1 MKTLLPLLQR
11 AKNVLRSQTIELY
24 TMREEDLDLDEKSF
38 SIHYANMG
46 ETLFEIEKIES
57 FSEIIQKLESGF
69 FNELGYYSDDDD
81 LIEEFLKAVEKN

>member
-1 MKTLLPLLQR
+1 MKTLLQR
-11 AKNVLRSQTIELY
+11 AKNVLRSQAIELY

-38 SIHYANMG
+38 SIHYSYMG
-46 ETLFEIEKIES
+46 EMLFEIEKIEA

>member
-1 MKTLLPLLQR
+1 MKTLLQR
-11 AKNVLRSQTIELY
+11 AKNVLRSQAIELY

-38 SIHYANMG
+38 SIHYSYMG
-46 ETLFEIEKIES
+46 EMLFEIEKIET
-57 FSEIIQKLESGF
+57 FSEIIQKLETGF